1 MGNPLYL
8 ALRLVLGAQT
18 PAVCTAQLEDSKALF
33 SFVALGE
40 GLWSSADLLILRSG
54 VWLADSGRIR
64 MAPGQSGLGWTLSFS
79 MPV

>member
-33 SFVALGE
+33 SFVSLGG

-54 VWLADSGRIR
+54 VWLADSGRLR
-64 MAPGQSGLGWTLSFS
+64 MAPGQSVWVGL
-79 MPV
+79 

>member
-33 SFVALGE
+33 SFVSLGG
-40 GLWSSADLLILRSG
+40 GLWSSADLILRSG

-64 MAPGQSGLGWTLSFS
+64 MAPGQSVWAGL
-79 MPV
+79 